1 MSKLVSSTGAVWPS
15 TLGRILLAVPGG
27 YLFSYSV
34 TAALARLLPMA
45 RVDAAISATLLSFV
59 VYTVFVL
66 WVFARPLRRALWAL
80 PVTLILLLIGFGP
93 QWFGG
98 AQG

>member
-1 MSKLVSSTGAVWPS
+1 MSKLVSFTGAVWPS

-27 YLFSYSV
+27 YLFTYSV

-45 RVDAAISATLLSFV
+45 RLDAAISATLLSFV

-98 AQG
+98 GQG